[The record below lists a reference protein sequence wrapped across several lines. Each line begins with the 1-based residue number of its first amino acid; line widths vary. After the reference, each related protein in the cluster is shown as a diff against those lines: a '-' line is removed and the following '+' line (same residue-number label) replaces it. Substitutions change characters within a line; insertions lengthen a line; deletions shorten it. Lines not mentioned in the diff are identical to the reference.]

1 MVRTFQSYFSI
12 CLLFCL
18 LGFPNCKIAD
28 LNNAADPFTA
38 SFSLSRWI
46 NDALK
51 PPSTTP
57 VAETAQSSPTTE
69 PVTATSTTTSTTAAF
84 VPKVLCEDRGSW
96 LFSYPPSGRVGFISI
111 PRMVED
117 RNGNTYLL
125 TMGNQNPGNATNF
138 STGVNQP
145 VLIKLN
151 SKGIVEWSY
160 FLGETSTS
168 ENSIGNLILTDNGV
182 LVVATV
188 TNSIIEANST
198 STFSGTTGTR
208 NVGVFEISSSGSF
221 LRGRYVGNA
230 NADFRAVDLLKNG
243 SKEYLILARNGDTSF
258 PPTNAGTVKSAPA
271 VNSAQVASYII
282 SLTPTLTA
290 NWYTVFS
297 GNESQTPYILLQSP
311 INENIWIFGIGR
323 GDPDTNYNNADSA
336 HPGVA
341 GDRHIFLA
349 GFSSSGTYTR
359 HRYLGQNGVN
369 INDSNPVYRAS
380 RIGDTAIVGAMH
392 TGTYV
397 TSPASVRAYVGAGRE
412 HTSFA
417 FSLTN
422 GSVSF
427 NTFHGREQN
436 GYLAGMVSSGL
447 ARSIVSMTKEIDPSV
462 GVTYPGGR
470 VEYVTQIDL
479 SGSVSKH
486 SFLSIGSTSYNF
498 SMVAACDGSLTYGE
512 VDYDNLTSPTAFQTK
527 IQKLSRA
534 AYPIPRAYVLENGS
548 LEYRE
553 D

>member
-18 LGFPNCKIAD
+18 FGFANCKIAD

-46 NDALK
+46 NDALR
-51 PPSTTP
+51 PPAKIAETPSSDTATATPTPTSTATP
-57 VAETAQSSPTTE
+57 VAE
-69 PVTATSTTTSTTAAF
+69 
-84 VPKVLCEDRGSW
+84 PKVLCEDRGSW

-117 RNGNTYLL
+117 QNGNTYLL

-151 SKGIVEWSY
+151 SKGIVEWGY

-168 ENSIGNLILTDNGV
+168 ENSIGNLILTDSGV

-188 TNSIIEANST
+188 TNSISEANST

-221 LRGRYVGNA
+221 LRGRYIGNS
-230 NADFRAVDLLKNG
+230 NADFRAVDLIKNG
-243 SKEYLILARNGDTSF
+243 SKEYLILARNGDSSF
-258 PPTNAGTVKSAPA
+258 QPTNAGTVKSAPSST
-271 VNSAQVASYII
+271 SAQIASYII
-282 SLTPTLTA
+282 SLTPTLSA

-297 GNESQTPYILLQSP
+297 GSESQTPYILLQSP

-336 HPGVA
+336 HPGGA

-349 GFSSSGTYTR
+349 GFNSSGTYTR
-359 HRYLGQNGVN
+359 HRYLGQNGVP
-369 INDSNPVYRAS
+369 INDSPVYRAS

-412 HTSFA
+412 YTSFA

-422 GSVSF
+422 GAVSF

-479 SGSVSKH
+479 SGAVSKH

-498 SMVAACDGSLTYGE
+498 SMIAACDGALTYGE

-534 AYPIPRAYVLENGS
+534 AYPIPRPYRKNDGTI
-548 LEYRE
+548 EYRE